1 MHFKAMFL
9 IGFAV
14 SALAACAA
22 RPPTLP
28 DGGPGTIT
36 APPPTH
42 SETAT
47 EVPFMALSLVG
58 KPYAARG
65 ASPDTGFDCSG
76 LVAYVYARALQV
88 NLPRNTFDLARTGTP
103 IEAGELQPGDLV
115 FYNTL
120 RRPFSHVG
128 IYVGDLRFLHAPS
141 TGGAVRV
148 EDMRLAYWT
157 KRFDGARRIAF

>member
-1 MHFKAMFL
+1 MHIKAMFL

-14 SALAACAA
+14 SALAACAVRLPA
-22 RPPTLP
+22 EP
-28 DGGPGTIT
+28 DGGPSAGT
-36 APPPTH
+36 APPTH
-42 SETAT
+42 PETTT
-47 EVPFMALSLVG
+47 EVPFMALALVG

-88 NLPRNTFDLARTGTP
+88 SLPRNTFDLARTGTP

-115 FYNTL
+115 FFNTL

-128 IYVGDLRFLHAPS
+128 IYVGDLRFVHAPS
-141 TGGAVRV
+141 TGGVVRV